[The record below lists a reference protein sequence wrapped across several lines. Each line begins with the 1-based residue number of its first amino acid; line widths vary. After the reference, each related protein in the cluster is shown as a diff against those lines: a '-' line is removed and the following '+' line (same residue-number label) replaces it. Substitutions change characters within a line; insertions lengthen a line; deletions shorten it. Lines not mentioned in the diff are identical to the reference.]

1 MTNYPRGRLSAI
13 QLGDRK
19 DAVVRAGADV
29 AKKFFR
35 GHSIKLGIMQ
45 VEVPRFK
52 RADRLEEA
60 GFQST
65 ADAHDFTGRFHLRG
79 ERVVRFCEFVEGKAR
94 HLGDDVVE
102 SRLKRSRRIG
112 KRDLVECHAD
122 SYFGR
127 DTGDGISAGLRSQC
141 RRAGHARID
150 LDQVIPERI
159 RIQRELDIAA
169 ALDLKSAD
177 HFERTVA
184 QHVILLV
191 GERLRGAHNDRIPG
205 VNADG
210 IHVFHVADGNRSV
223 VAVAHHLIFNF
234 LVALHTFL
242 DQDLTDR

>member
-1 MTNYPRGRLSAI
+1 MTNNPRGRLSRGRLSAI

-19 DAVVRAGADV
+19 DTVVGAGADV

-60 GFQST
+60 GLQRA

-94 HLGDDVVE
+94 HLGDDVVQCRFE
-102 SRLKRSRRIG
+102 GGRRVGERYFI
-112 KRDLVECHAD
+112 ECHAD
-122 SYFGR
+122 SYFGG
-127 DTGDGISAGLRSQC
+127 DTGDGVAAGLGSKC

-184 QHVILLV
+184 QHVVLLV
-191 GERLRGAHNDRIPG
+191 GERL
-205 VNADG
+205 
-210 IHVFHVADGNRSV
+210 
-223 VAVAHHLIFNF
+223 
-234 LVALHTFL
+234 
-242 DQDLTDR
+242 

>member
-1 MTNYPRGRLSAI
+1 
-13 QLGDRK
+13 
-19 DAVVRAGADV
+19 
-29 AKKFFR
+29 
-35 GHSIKLGIMQ
+35 MQ

-94 HLGDDVVE
+94 HLGDDVVQCRFE
-102 SRLKRSRRIG
+102 GGRRVGERYFI
-112 KRDLVECHAD
+112 ECHAD
-122 SYFGR
+122 SYFGG
-127 DTGDGISAGLRSQC
+127 DTGDGVAAGLGSKC

-210 IHVFHVADGNRSV
+210 IHVFHVADSDSGV
-223 VAVAHHLIFNF
+223 IPVAHHLIFDL
-234 LVALHTFL
+234 LVSLHALL
-242 DQDLTDR
+242 DQNLTDR